1 MTFVTLSACFFW
13 PDVAELLMHGHQLE
27 EEAQE
32 KGNFINGALVALQ
45 SEERNQFDVCSV
57 I

>member
-1 MTFVTLSACFFW
+1 
-13 PDVAELLMHGHQLE
+13 MHGHQLE

-32 KGNFINGALVALQ
+32 KGNFIKGALFDLQ
-45 SEERNQFDVCSV
+45 SEEANQFDVFLV